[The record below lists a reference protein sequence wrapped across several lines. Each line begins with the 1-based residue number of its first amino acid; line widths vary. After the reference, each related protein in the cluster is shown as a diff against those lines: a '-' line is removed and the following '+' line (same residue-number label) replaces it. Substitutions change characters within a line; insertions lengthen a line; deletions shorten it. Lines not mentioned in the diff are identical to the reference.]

1 MKIDKELIENIS
13 RNARL
18 KLSDKE
24 IEKFSKEL
32 KDVLEAF
39 SKLQEVNTNGIEPA
53 FHPIKIVNRFREDK
67 TGECL
72 KQEDALKNAKHKKDG
87 YFLGPKAIEK

>member
-13 RNARL
+13 KNARL

-24 IEKFSKEL
+24 AEKFSHEL

-39 SKLQEVNTNGIEPA
+39 SKLQEVNTDKVEPA
-53 FHPIKIVNRFREDK
+53 FHPIKIVNRFREDIVK
-67 TGECL
+67 ESL

-87 YFLGPKAIEK
+87 YFVAPKTIER

>member
-1 MKIDKELIENIS
+1 MDINKELIENIS

-18 KLSDKE
+18 KLTEKE
-24 IEKFSKEL
+24 AEKFSHEL

-39 SKLQEVNTNGIEPA
+39 SKLQEVNTDKIEA
-53 FHPIKIVNRFREDK
+53 SFHPIKIVNRFREDK

-72 KQEDALKNAKHKKDG
+72 KQEDALKNAHHKKDG
-87 YFLGPKAIEK
+87 YFVAPKTIER